1 MGTFGKCWKNL
12 IPISMAMPKLLFIHF
27 LIRRNGIAWH
37 LGGHSDSFSVD
48 YYFCLQQFVKFCVVL
63 AQSLDMEDGVKGQLG
78 CQTFAHC
85 LQNNKTKITINV
97 QNDNYDSVVI
107 QNMRRKYI
115 IVGKM
120 WEPKHRVEIW
130 QELQCRNLH

>member
-1 MGTFGKCWKNL
+1 M
-12 IPISMAMPKLLFIHF
+12 
-27 LIRRNGIAWH
+27 
-37 LGGHSDSFSVD
+37 DSFSVDRVD

-97 QNDNYDSVVI
+97 QNDNYDFVVFK
-107 QNMRRKYI
+107 MRRKYI

-120 WEPKHRVEIW
+120 
-130 QELQCRNLH
+130 

>member
-1 MGTFGKCWKNL
+1 M
-12 IPISMAMPKLLFIHF
+12 
-27 LIRRNGIAWH
+27 
-37 LGGHSDSFSVD
+37 V
-48 YYFCLQQFVKFCVVL
+48 
-63 AQSLDMEDGVKGQLG
+63 DGVTRQLG

-120 WEPKHRVEIW
+120 REPKHRVEIW
-130 QELQCRNLH
+130 QELQCRNLRIKD

>member
-1 MGTFGKCWKNL
+1 M
-12 IPISMAMPKLLFIHF
+12 
-27 LIRRNGIAWH
+27 
-37 LGGHSDSFSVD
+37 V
-48 YYFCLQQFVKFCVVL
+48 
-63 AQSLDMEDGVKGQLG
+63 DGVW

-107 QNMRRKYI
+107 QNMRGKYI

-120 WEPKHRVEIW
+120 
-130 QELQCRNLH
+130 

>member
-1 MGTFGKCWKNL
+1 
-12 IPISMAMPKLLFIHF
+12 
-27 LIRRNGIAWH
+27 
-37 LGGHSDSFSVD
+37 
-48 YYFCLQQFVKFCVVL
+48 
-63 AQSLDMEDGVKGQLG
+63 MEDGVKGQLG

-107 QNMRRKYI
+107 QNMRRKYT

-120 WEPKHRVEIW
+120 REPKHRVEIW
-130 QELQCRNLH
+130 QELQCRNLRIKD